1 MVEHPWHYSG
11 YDGIECMQAMRSMMG
26 GAGIR
31 DYWWGCAYKY
41 LWRWTRKNQAEDLRK
56 ARQCIDYLLA
66 EIETESGSEGEG

>member
-26 GAGIR
+26 
-31 DYWWGCAYKY
+31 CAYKY
-41 LWRWTRKNQAEDLRK
+41 LWRWPRKNQAEDLRK

-66 EIETESGSEGEG
+66 EIETENGSEGEG